1 MNVRVELDD
10 LLPLDVG
17 EDHEGVH
24 RPLDVVWRVLFGL
37 KKRIFSM
44 IWEIS
49 PLLYIVHAIH
59 YIRNMDLLGLNKTKC
74 TFEKVE

>member
-17 EDHEGVH
+17 EDHAGIH

-37 KKRIFSM
+37 KKKDFFNDLGNIT
-44 IWEIS
+44 I
-49 PLLYIVHAIH
+49 IVHLHAIH
-59 YIRNMDLLGLNKTKC
+59 YIRNIDLLGLNKTKC